1 MRKLE
6 ISDVDLMRVAL
17 QQVILRS
24 QESRYDHRLHG
35 LLLIS
40 QGLDCYQAAE
50 WLGQNPTTVQ
60 RWVHRFEQHGFAG
73 LEEGDRSGRPSQ
85 LTAVQRAQADRD
97 LRRSPRQFGY
107 AQNLWDGRLL
117 AHHLHRTY
125 GVHLGTRQCQR
136 IFHPLH
142 FRLRKPRPVIAQAD
156 PAAQQRYKKTPPV
169 CPQNPTYSP
178 NQRFAR
184 TSRPLD

>member
-6 ISDVDLMRVAL
+6 ISDVHVMRVAL
-17 QQVILRS
+17 QQEILRS

-40 QGLDCYQAAE
+40 QGLDCYRVGE

-60 RWVHRFEQHGFAG
+60 RWVHRFERRGFAG
-73 LEEGDRSGRPSQ
+73 LEEGDRSGRPPPLTEAQ
-85 LTAVQRAQADRD
+85 LVQADRD

-107 AQNLWDGRLL
+107 SQNLWDGKLL
-117 AHHLHRTY
+117 AHHLDQAY
-125 GVHLGTRQCQR
+125 GVRLGSRQCQR
-136 IFHPLH
+136 IFHHLR

-156 PAAQQRYKKTPPV
+156 PAAQERYKKTPPSG
-169 CPQNPTYSP
+169 P
-178 NQRFAR
+178 
-184 TSRPLD
+184 RPPH

>member
-6 ISDVDLMRVAL
+6 ISDVSVMREAL
-17 QQVILRS
+17 QQEILRS

-40 QGLDCYQAAE
+40 QGLDCYQVAE

-60 RWVHRFEQHGFAG
+60 RWVHRFERHGFAG
-73 LEEGDRSGRPSQ
+73 LEEGDRSGRPPRLTEGQ
-85 LTAVQRAQADRD
+85 LAQADRD

-107 AQNLWDGRLL
+107 PQNLWDGKLL
-117 AHHLHRTY
+117 AHHLRQAC
-125 GVHLGTRQCQR
+125 GVRLGSRQCQR
-136 IFHPLH
+136 IFHLLR

-156 PAAQQRYKKTPPV
+156 PVAQARYKKTPPAG
-169 CPQNPTYSP
+169 P
-178 NQRFAR
+178 
-184 TSRPLD
+184 RPPH